1 MDNGTISARV
11 MPGRRGRPARR
22 GAEVS
27 PACLLVLT
35 GAGGA
40 DVGAGPGRVDRRQID
55 AGVPAR
61 LVQTGLVMARQRRTA
76 VRVLSRRA
84 AQAGE
89 GARRVRLVPRP
100 QPAARRRRDAQASG
114 GAVDITPAAEKA
126 PSGANCAAPA

>member
-11 MPGRRGRPARR
+11 MPGRRGCPARR

>member
-1 MDNGTISARV
+1 MDDGAISARV

-84 AQAGE
+84 G
-89 GARRVRLVPRP
+89 RRLRHRMSQRP
-100 QPAARRRRDAQASG
+100 
-114 GAVDITPAAEKA
+114 
-126 PSGANCAAPA
+126 